1 MVITIISCLIV
12 AIVFFII
19 GYKIPGS
26 KNNEAKLELKH
37 LNEQL
42 DNISS
47 LVDTEQHLKDSI
59 TEECYQAKTK
69 LAELQSKQVNLEV
82 ELHTASTNLMNLRRA
97 TKEAKDYQQELLETE
112 SERYKLALQQI
123 KFENQAFLDS
133 YDKDLEENMIELS
146 GIFEKRFSQI
156 LEEADKYD
164 QMLAEA
170 KRVADLAIE
179 AQRRDYEKAQEKE
192 FYKIKLSQQDIS
204 EIHRLKEITAELRNP
219 EVLNKVIWRVYYQNP
234 LGDLINRVLGKEKRC
249 GIYRI
254 TNILNGMTYIG
265 QSVNVADRWNQHVK
279 RGLGAEPTTRNKL
292 YPAMAEAGPENFT
305 FELLEECPR
314 EQLNERE
321 KFWIEYYHGQDFGYN
336 ETAGG

>member
-1 MVITIISCLIV
+1 MIITIISCLIV
-12 AIVFFII
+12 AIIFFII

-26 KNNEAKLELKH
+26 NNNEAKLELKH

-59 TEECYQAKTK
+59 SEECYQAKTK
-69 LAELQSKQVNLEV
+69 LAELQSKQVNLQI
-82 ELHTASTNLMNLRRA
+82 ELHTASTNLMNLKRA
-97 TKEAKDYQQELLETE
+97 TEEAKDYQQELLETE

-123 KFENQAFLDS
+123 KSENQAFLDS

-254 TNILNGMTYIG
+254 TNTLNGMTYIG
-265 QSVNVADRWNQHVK
+265 QSVSIGR
-279 RGLGAEPTTRNKL
+279 
-292 YPAMAEAGPENFT
+292 
-305 FELLEECPR
+305 
-314 EQLNERE
+314 
-321 KFWIEYYHGQDFGYN
+321 
-336 ETAGG
+336 